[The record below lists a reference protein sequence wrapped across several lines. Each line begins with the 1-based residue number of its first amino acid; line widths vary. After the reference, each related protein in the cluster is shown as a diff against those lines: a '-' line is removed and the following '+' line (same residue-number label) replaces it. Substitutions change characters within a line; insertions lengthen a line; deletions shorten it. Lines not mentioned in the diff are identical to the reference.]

1 MVYLHDVVTRQ
12 FSQLDMDKKRVMYMQ
27 TDMTTASDTL
37 ELVASIPDSMAV
49 VLGLELNVSV
59 EPLLRLGNFTPIA
72 GMKNKI
78 TLDVLDATPLAKLTS
93 SNPGYQ
99 VSAFIKMYLQ
109 SHITLCETYKLQQR

>member
-1 MVYLHDVVTRQ
+1 MVYLHDVATRQ

-27 TDMTTASDTL
+27 TDMTTASDSL
-37 ELVASIPDSMAV
+37 ELSASIPDSVAV
-49 VLGLELNVSV
+49 VAGLELNVSV

-78 TLDVLDATPLAKLTS
+78 TLDILDATPLAKLTS

-99 VSAFIKMYLQ
+99 VRAVITTCWHYNQ
-109 SHITLCETYKLQQR
+109 S